1 MVISIYMS
9 HSTEDPYVFEFLM
22 DFSQVKLGLN
32 QKSKFAEAFYLQ
44 GGNNIILGSE
54 VVFDSANDFGG
65 SGSKANLD
73 SSFQSTGS
81 TSAPSKPDFGK
92 NLFVMLKNVS
102 ISLPLKRIVIK
113 LFLFYFLI
121 NL

>member
-1 MVISIYMS
+1 MS
-9 HSTEDPYVFEFLM
+9 HSNEDPYVFEFLM
-22 DFSQVKLGLN
+22 DFSQIKLGLN

-54 VVFDSANDFGG
+54 VVFDPANETGG
-65 SGSKANLD
+65 SNQKAALD

-81 TSAPSKPDFGK
+81 TTTPSKPDFGK

-113 LFLFYFLI
+113 TFSSDP
-121 NL
+121 